1 MEPQITSIVED
12 NNVLK
17 FTMSNIDHSLANSL
31 RRICLSDI
39 PTFVFKT
46 FPHSENKVNI
56 TINTTRLNNEIIKQR
71 LGCIPIHINDSDFP
85 YNEYVI
91 ELDKKNDSDNIQY
104 VTTQDFKIKNKN
116 TNKYLSENATR
127 DVFPPNIITGDYIEV
142 ARLRPRLSA
151 DINGEHLQFNATIDI
166 GTSKEDGM
174 YNVVSTCSYGNTVD
188 AVKANDIWND
198 KKKELQ
204 KMEKNDEEIE
214 YEKKNWFMLEAKRIT
229 IPRSF
234 DFTVETVGVYSN
246 FNIMNKSSS
255 IMIDKCKSFIHLL
268 DTGKVD
274 IVPTE
279 NSTVNNEYTVTIE
292 NEDYTLGN
300 PIVYF
305 LYSNYY
311 EKKQTISYVGFRKP
325 HPHIPKSIIRIAFH
339 NQTDV
344 STVVE
349 YLIESANNTIKT
361 FQYIQKSFSE

>member
-17 FTMSNIDHSLANSL
+17 FTISKIDHSLANSL

-71 LGCIPIHINDSDFP
+71 LGCIPIHITDIDFP
-85 YNEYVI
+85 YQEYVI
-91 ELDKKNDSDNIQY
+91 ELDKKNDSDTVQY
-104 VTTQDFKIKNKN
+104 VTTQDFKIKNIN
-116 TNKYLSENATR
+116 TNKYLSENATHEI
-127 DVFPPNIITGDYIEV
+127 FAPNNLTGDYIEV

-151 DINGEHLQFNATIDI
+151 DIAGEQLQFNSTLDI
-166 GTSKEDGM
+166 GTCKEDGM
-174 YNVVSTCSYGNTVD
+174 YNVVSTCAYGNTVD
-188 AVKANDIWND
+188 MVQANDVWND
-198 KKKELQ
+198 KKKEL
-204 KMEKNDEEIE
+204 KKLDKTEEEIE

-229 IPRSF
+229 IPLSF
-234 DFTVETVGVYSN
+234 DFTVESVGVYSN

-255 IMIDKCKSFIHLL
+255 IMIDKCKSFIELL
-268 DTGKVD
+268 DKGKVD
-274 IVPTE
+274 IIPTE
-279 NSTVNNEYTVTIE
+279 DSTVNNEYTITLE

-300 PIVYF
+300 PLVYF
-305 LYSNYY
+305 LYTNYY
-311 EKKQTISYVGFRKP
+311 EKRKTVSFVGFRKP
-325 HPHIPKSIIRIAFH
+325 HPHIPKSVIRLAFQTH
-339 NQTDV
+339 TDV

-361 FQYIQKSFSE
+361 FQHIQKTFSE